1 MTDNTENPY
10 ESPQA
15 EAGTIN
21 PLSDRVLTENMIYYL
36 KGASPW
42 LRFVGITGF
51 ILIGLFI
58 LIIIIAVVGIN
69 RAVPNSEGSAFVGL
83 MGGGVAFIYIL
94 MLAIYFFPLLFLFRF
109 GKKIKTY
116 LYTGA
121 NEDLEDAFKNNKS
134 LWNFMGVLLIIFLAF
149 LALALFSGMIGAVFS
164 LF

>member
-1 MTDNTENPY
+1 MSDSIENPY

-21 PLSDRVLTENMIYYL
+21 PLSDKILTENMIYYL

-42 LRFVGITGF
+42 LRFIGIAGLIF
-51 ILIGLFI
+51 IGLVI
-58 LIIIIAVVGIN
+58 LVLIIAVVGIT
-69 RAVPNSEGSAFVGL
+69 RAVPSSEGSAFIGL

-94 MLAIYFFPLLFLFRF
+94 MMAIYIFPLLFMYRF

-116 LYTGA
+116 LYTGT

-134 LWNFMGVLLIIFLAF
+134 LWTFMGVLLIIFLGF
-149 LALALFSGMIGAVFS
+149 FALALFSGMIGAIFT